1 MKRGALADDPL
12 AMADFSAADARLPAA
27 RAELFGL
34 VDEAHRLVELGGRL
48 DGTAGPDLPR
58 PDQATETAAEVT
70 AVAHRLG
77 GGAAAYA
84 DSPLLR
90 ALCDVEAA
98 RQHFQFAHTHRI
110 ELGKA
115 LAGLD
120 VTYPPYIT

>member
-1 MKRGALADDPL
+1 
-12 AMADFSAADARLPAA
+12 MADFSAADARLRAA

-48 DGTAGPDLPR
+48 DGQQLARILSHIQATGPR
-58 PDQATETAAEVT
+58 PRSRPVP
-70 AVAHRLG
+70 HRLG

-120 VTYPPYIT
+120 VTYAVHHVSEDRCQF